1 MFHGNLQKQ
10 VCTMFHGD
18 LQKQKE
24 TQVPEPN
31 SYETTF
37 LLTWLGL
44 GSLIIIE
51 GLALPASGVLLL
63 AKHLAKALTP
73 VGQCMQP

>member
-1 MFHGNLQKQ
+1 MFHGDLQKQ

-24 TQVPEPN
+24 TQVPRTRAG
-31 SYETTF
+31 YETTF

-51 GLALPASGVLLL
+51 GLALPAYGVLLL
-63 AKHLAKALTP
+63 AKHLAK
-73 VGQCMQP
+73 